1 MSSDIWP
8 GEPEPLGASFDGT
21 GTNFSVFSEVADRI
35 ELCLF
40 DDAGVERRLTLP
52 GRTAFAHHG
61 YVRGVAPGQRY
72 GFRVHGPWNPYAG
85 KRCNSHK
92 LLLDPYAQA
101 IDGQVAWGRE
111 VYGHRVENP
120 DEMDERDSAVH
131 MPRSVVVN
139 PFFDWRNDRPPRTP
153 AADSIIYEAH
163 VKGLTQLHP
172 AVPAELRG
180 TYAGLAHPA
189 IIEHLLSLGVTA
201 VELLP
206 IHQFVP
212 EHFAVS
218 KGLTNYWGYSTI
230 GYLAPHNAYA
240 ASGQSG
246 QQVFEFKSMVRSL
259 HEAGLEVILDVVY
272 NHSAEGNHLGAML
285 SMKGLDNAAYYRLNP
300 EDKRHYVDYTG
311 TGNTLN
317 MMHPNVLKLIMDS
330 LRYWVQEMHVDGFRF
345 DLAATLAREE
355 HAVDRLSAF
364 FDLIHQDPVIN
375 RVKLIAEPW
384 DIGDGGYQVG
394 NFPALWSEWNGKF
407 RDTVRDFW
415 RGTPDS
421 AAEFAARFAGSEDVF
436 GHQGRRPQASIN
448 FITAHDGFT
457 LRDLVSYNQK
467 HNSANGEDNRDG
479 DSHNRSWNSG
489 SEGQTDDEDVEAI
502 RSVRTRSLLITL
514 LLSQGVPMLMA
525 GDEFGRSQGGNN
537 NAYCQDNEV
546 SWIDWND
553 RDEELRSF
561 VTDLIA
567 LRREHPV
574 FRRHNWLTGQAGL
587 HDAGPDVRWSSPEGT
602 ALNPD
607 DWRQAEAVS
616 FAVALNGAALEALS
630 SRGEHITDDSFLLLF
645 NAGGTDT
652 SFVIPEGFGASMWQ
666 VVIDASGSK
675 THGLLV
681 GAGDT
686 WAVAGWGTAVFQQIP
701 DPA

>member
-1 MSSDIWP
+1 MSSEIWP

-21 GTNFSVFSEVADRI
+21 GTNFSVFSEVAERI

-40 DDAGVERRLTLP
+40 DDAGTERRLTLP

-72 GFRVHGPWNPYAG
+72 GFRVHGPWNPPAG
-85 KRCNSHK
+85 QRCNPHK

-101 IDGQVAWGRE
+101 VEGQVDWGRE
-111 VYGHRVENP
+111 VYGHMAYDP
-120 DEMDERDSAVH
+120 DKIDGRDSADH
-131 MPRSVVVN
+131 MPRSIVVN

-153 AADSIIYEAH
+153 AADSVIYEAH

-206 IHQFVP
+206 VHQFVP

-230 GYLAPHNAYA
+230 GYLAPHNAYSS
-240 ASGQSG
+240 SGQSG

-272 NHSAEGNHLGAML
+272 NHSAEGNHRGAML

-300 EDKRHYVDYTG
+300 DDKRLYVDYTG

-394 NFPALWSEWNGKF
+394 NFPALWSEWNGKY

-415 RGTPDS
+415 RNAPGS

-457 LRDLVSYNQK
+457 LMDLVSYNDK
-467 HNSANGEDNRDG
+467 HNAANGEHNRDG

-489 SEGQTDDEDVEAI
+489 VEGATTDADVEKTRAT
-502 RSVRTRSLLITL
+502 RARSLLTTL
-514 LLSQGVPMLMA
+514 LLSQGVPMLLA
-525 GDEFGRSQGGNN
+525 GDEFGRTQGGNN
-537 NAYCQDNEV
+537 NAYCQDNDV
-546 SWIDWND
+546 SWVNWADL
-553 RDEELRSF
+553 DEELLSF
-561 VTDLIA
+561 VTNLIS

-574 FRRHNWLTGQAGL
+574 FRRHNWLTGQTSN
-587 HDAGPDVRWSSPEGT
+587 HDAGPDVRWFGAAGIEMMST
-602 ALNPD
+602 DWHQPD
-607 DWRQAEAVS
+607 AVS
-616 FAVALNGAALEALS
+616 FAVTLNGAALEAQS
-630 SRGEHITDDSFLLLF
+630 SRGEPITDDSFLILF
-645 NAGGTDT
+645 NAHGTDT
-652 SFVIPEGFGASMWQ
+652 SFVIPDGFGTTMWQ
-666 VVIDASGSK
+666 MKIDSSDPK
-675 THGLLV
+675 THELLV
-681 GAGDT
+681 GAGDNWT
-686 WAVAGWGTAVFQQIP
+686 VPSWGTAVFQQFP
-701 DPA
+701 EPA